1 MKDYSEFYKQ
11 VGQSIRSR
19 RSKNL
24 SQEALASA
32 VGLTR
37 TSISNIESGR
47 QKMLLHTFVDIADA
61 LKADPANLVA
71 DAPGSRRGGRR
82 GKAGRTT

>member
-1 MKDYSEFYKQ
+1 MKDHSEFYRQ
-11 VGQSIRSR
+11 VGQSIRTR
-19 RSKNL
+19 RAKNL

-47 QKMLLHTFVDIADA
+47 QRMLLHTLVDIADA
-61 LKADPANLVA
+61 LKVEASTLLPPRVMLA
-71 DAPGSRRGGRR
+71 APIN
-82 GKAGRTT
+82 AGALAGLP